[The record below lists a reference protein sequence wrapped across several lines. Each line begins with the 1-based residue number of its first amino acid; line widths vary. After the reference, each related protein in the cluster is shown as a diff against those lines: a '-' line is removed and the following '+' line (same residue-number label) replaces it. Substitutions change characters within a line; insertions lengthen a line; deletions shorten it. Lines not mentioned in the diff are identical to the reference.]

1 MSHLLHLVHAED
13 ADDRSISL
21 RLNAMWA
28 VKNLLFKSPIE
39 MKRDVMSQFGWT
51 VLYEYVL

>member
-1 MSHLLHLVHAED
+1 MVHLLRLIHSED
-13 ADDRSISL
+13 ADDSSFSL

-39 MKRDVMSQFGWT
+39 MKKDVMSQFGWT
-51 VLYEYVL
+51 GLYEYVS